1 MNWEIH
7 IVERVRKQLVKIQE
21 KNRGYI
27 LLALQEMRADP
38 FSGDVVWLKNQ
49 PYALRRRVG
58 TWRILFDINTKI
70 KLVVI
75 GDVRRRTGN
84 TYR

>member
-7 IVERVRKQLVKIQE
+7 IVERARKQLVKVQE
-21 KNRGYI
+21 KDRGYI
-27 LLALQEMRADP
+27 LLALQEMRTDP

-49 PYALRRRVG
+49 QYSMRRRVG
-58 TWRILFDINTKI
+58 TWRILFDVNTKI

>member
-7 IVERVRKQLVKIQE
+7 IVERARKQLGKIQE
-21 KNRGYI
+21 KDRRYI

-49 PYALRRRVG
+49 PYSLRRRVG
-58 TWRILFDINTKI
+58 TWRILFDIDTKI

-75 GDVRRRTGN
+75 GDVKRRTDN
-84 TYR
+84 TYK